1 MEGAN
6 GVKYGCVSCIFACRC
21 KKYPS
26 MELRGLVQYL
36 VNQLKRGEG
45 IELILLQVL
54 HCEKCMTMTG
64 DFEVSPDLHVAVAW
78 HIFVIVK
85 IPCALTWLIG

>member
-1 MEGAN
+1 
-6 GVKYGCVSCIFACRC
+6 
-21 KKYPS
+21 

-54 HCEKCMTMTG
+54 HCEKCMKMTY
-64 DFEVSPDLHVAVAW
+64 DFES
-78 HIFVIVK
+78 VIVK

>member
-1 MEGAN
+1 
-6 GVKYGCVSCIFACRC
+6 
-21 KKYPS
+21 

-54 HCEKCMTMTG
+54 HCEKCMTMTR
-64 DFEVSPDLHVAVAW
+64 DIEVSPDLLVAVAC
-78 HIFVIVK
+78 HIIVIDK
-85 IPCALTWLIG
+85 IPCALIWLMR

>member
-1 MEGAN
+1 MEWAN
-6 GVKYGCVSCIFACRC
+6 GVKYGCVSRIFACRC

-26 MELRGLVQYL
+26 MELQGLVQYL

-54 HCEKCMTMTG
+54 HCEKCMTKTC
-64 DFEVSPDLHVAVAW
+64 DIEVSPDLHVAAAS
-78 HIFVIVK
+78 HIFVIVNT
-85 IPCALTWLIG
+85 CALTWLIG